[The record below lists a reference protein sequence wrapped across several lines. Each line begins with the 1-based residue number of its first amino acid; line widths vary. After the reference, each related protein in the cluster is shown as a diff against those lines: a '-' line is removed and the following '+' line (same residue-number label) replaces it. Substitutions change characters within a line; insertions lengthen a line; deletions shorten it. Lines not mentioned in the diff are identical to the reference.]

1 MCYLVLEKMR
11 GKLSMGGCPARWPRT
26 GGPDPGRAFRTSSTI
41 AGPTHPWPT
50 QTPRARFARLGR
62 LGRVGASVAERCE
75 KSSPGRPRLRLRAS
89 HRPVVAGSRVE
100 GWSGRG
106 VLGPKSWQN
115 FPSGAQSA
123 HWDRGDL
130 CGATGSYPI
139 HWSELRSKN
148 EQACSI
154 SKMADF
160 RDG

>member
-1 MCYLVLEKMR
+1 MLSCI
-11 GKLSMGGCPARWPRT
+11 GKNAGQVVHGRLSGPMAPHRWPRSGEGFSHFFHNCWAHAPMAHT
-26 GGPDPGRAFRTSSTI
+26 NAPRALRAFGAS
-41 AGPTHPWPT
+41 G
-50 QTPRARFARLGR
+50 AR
-62 LGRVGASVAERCE
+62 GRVSCGKVR
-75 KSSPGRPRLRLRAS
+75 KVLPGRPRLRLRAS